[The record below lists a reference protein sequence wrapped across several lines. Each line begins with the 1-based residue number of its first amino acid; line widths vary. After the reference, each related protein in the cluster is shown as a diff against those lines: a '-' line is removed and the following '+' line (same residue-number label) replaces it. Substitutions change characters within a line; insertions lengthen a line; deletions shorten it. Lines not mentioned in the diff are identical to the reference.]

1 MSSPLAPLPEP
12 WPPEIAA
19 LLANYPQQDGYLLT
33 LFRSFANSARFLRKG
48 VPNLL
53 DRDSPLPLRIREL
66 VILRT
71 AANCRCEYEW
81 GVHVA
86 IFAAAARLTP
96 AEIAAT
102 ATPGLDPAQ
111 WSPAE
116 AGLLAAV
123 DDLCRGGGLGDETL
137 PAFDRDWTAEQQLEI
152 LALCGTYHTI
162 SFVANTARLPNE
174 AFGARFSPDRPTP

>member
-1 MSSPLAPLPEP
+1 MSSPLAPLPAP

-19 LLANYPQQDGYLLT
+19 LLAQYPKQEGYLLM

-53 DRDSPLPLRIREL
+53 DRDSPLPLRAREL

-71 AANCRCEYEW
+71 TANCRCEYEW

-102 ATPGLDPAQ
+102 AAPGVDAAL

-116 AGLLAAV
+116 AGLLIAV
-123 DDLCRGGGLGDETL
+123 DDLCDTGRVGDAAL

-152 LALCGTYHTI
+152 LALCGAYHTI

-174 AFGARFSPDRPTP
+174 AFGTRFPEA